1 MSAQARCSVLGR
13 QPDTL
18 SSESDQAHGRHFYF
32 EEDGLLRRHDYVA
45 DIVGGWARGAH
56 FWREFV
62 TVSGLQMASVR
73 HVVARL
79 GQRTTPFVALHA
91 ELAIE
96 EGASDPPPQIIRES

>member
-56 FWREFV
+56 FWRDFV
-62 TVSGLQMASVR
+62 TVSALQMASVR

-79 GQRTTPFVALHA
+79 GQRTTPFVALH
-91 ELAIE
+91 LAWLARPASMGLLAA
-96 EGASDPPPQIIRES
+96 GA